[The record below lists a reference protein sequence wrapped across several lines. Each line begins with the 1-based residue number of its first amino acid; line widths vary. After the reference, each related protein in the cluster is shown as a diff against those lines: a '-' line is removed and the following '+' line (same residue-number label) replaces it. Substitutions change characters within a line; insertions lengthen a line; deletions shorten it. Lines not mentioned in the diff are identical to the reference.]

1 MFENNRKSLIQ
12 HWERSELRLHFELT
26 KVNLKSQK
34 WSIWA
39 SFWKPVA
46 CGQTVLPDMS
56 HLIVQKIGGKNE
68 NTTNKNLK
76 SDILSNFQTR
86 FVDLNFQTKNIENY
100 FSSFWIF
107 APKSFCINRI
117 SSWMEH
123 CISHFPILSLD

>member
-46 CGQTVLPDMS
+46 CGQTVLPDRTI
-56 HLIVQKIGGKNE
+56 LIRQKLVE
-68 NTTNKNLK
+68 NAIIQRLK
-76 SDILSNFQTR
+76 CDFFGDFQTLWTLLTI
-86 FVDLNFQTKNIENY
+86 VE
-100 FSSFWIF
+100 
-107 APKSFCINRI
+107 
-117 SSWMEH
+117 
-123 CISHFPILSLD
+123 